1 LRLAAPIWPGAAD
14 DDVAASVVAIALVP
28 AGPEQ
33 DDQDPGS
40 RRITP
45 GSSFAPIVS
54 EHVIPDADRRR
65 LELYNEQ
72 AEVLLGSR
80 FAAVMFG
87 QMTGVTLSWEEGGP
101 LEATVKG
108 PDDEAVRAF
117 TLTFRMLFRN
127 GDGISF
133 REIAEIYDAA
143 SVPAA
148 LREDCRWARE
158 AMNQFL
164 DGPTMFEVN
173 QERITRRRLVEV
185 FLYGGIAHMNPEK
198 RKAYELWRGNP
209 VLFAMMENE
218 FALATCGS
226 CVSST
231 SPCCGAMNR

>member
-1 LRLAAPIWPGAAD
+1 MTTADALDLAGALR
-14 DDVAASVVAIALVP
+14 S
-28 AGPEQ
+28 AGPAS
-33 DDQDPGS
+33 G
-40 RRITP
+40 
-45 GSSFAPIVS
+45 FAPTVS
-54 EHVIPDADRRR
+54 EHVIPDAHRHR

-117 TLTFRMLFRN
+117 TLTFRMFFRD

-143 SVPAA
+143 SIPAA
-148 LREDCRWARE
+148 LRDDYRWARE
-158 AMNQFL
+158 AIDQFL

-218 FALATCGS
+218 FAVALAEFFNHVRFVREVNLTMLRGGGS
-226 CVSST
+226 LDPNNV
-231 SPCCGAMNR
+231 